1 VFIPFH
7 PDDEIHM
14 TLAELR
20 TAFSYLTQDE
30 LGARLGTSQGAVS
43 AFEKRA
49 DVRLS
54 KLQTY
59 VQALKGELEIT
70 VKFRT
75 GHRVRLKQFAAPP
88 EANEVGSFTRG
99 ANDFASYEGFGAR
112 ELSDE

>member
-1 VFIPFH
+1 MFIPFH
-7 PDDEIHM
+7 PDDEICM

-20 TAFSYLTQDE
+20 TVFSFLTQDE

-43 AFEKRA
+43 SFEKRE

-59 VQALKGELEIT
+59 VQALNGELEIT

-88 EANEVGSFTRG
+88 RTNEPGAFANG
-99 ANDFASYEGFGAR
+99 ANDFAPYEAGDAHEF
-112 ELSDE
+112 SDK